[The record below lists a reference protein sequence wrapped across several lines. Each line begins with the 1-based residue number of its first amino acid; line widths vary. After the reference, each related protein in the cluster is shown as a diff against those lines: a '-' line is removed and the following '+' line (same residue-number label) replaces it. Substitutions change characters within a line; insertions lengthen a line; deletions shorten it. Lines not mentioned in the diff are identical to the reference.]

1 MTSSVLAAL
10 LAIAAGIYI
19 FLSGRRLATA
29 ALVIA
34 FITLG
39 YIAGDTDTTFG
50 GWIAGIVSGITTF
63 VNWIAGAF

>member
-10 LAIAAGIYI
+10 LLMAAGLYI
-19 FLSGRRLATA
+19 FFSAKRLATA

-39 YIAGDTDTTFG
+39 YISGDTDTTFG
-50 GWIAGIVSGITTF
+50 GWIAGIVSGVTTF
-63 VNWIAGAF
+63 VNWVSGAF

>member
-10 LAIAAGIYI
+10 LAIATGLYI
-19 FLSGRRLATA
+19 FFSARRLATT
-29 ALVIA
+29 ALVTT
-34 FITLG
+34 FVTLG

-50 GWIAGIVSGITTF
+50 GWIAGVVSGVTTF